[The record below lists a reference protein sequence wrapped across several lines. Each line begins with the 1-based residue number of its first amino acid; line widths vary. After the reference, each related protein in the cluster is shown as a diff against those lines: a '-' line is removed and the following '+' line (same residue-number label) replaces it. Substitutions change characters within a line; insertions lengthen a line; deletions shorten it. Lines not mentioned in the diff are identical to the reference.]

1 MPITSGFLEDV
12 NSRQRLSFFF
22 FLKFE
27 TVLENST
34 PKNLPK
40 FDEQNEMELARYNL
54 KQREFTFQVQAS
66 YYFTHTVNWFFTVT
80 FFELRSVGSEKLIFL
95 RGQTEKSMK
104 SLARSLYQRVIN
116 G

>member
-1 MPITSGFLEDV
+1 MPMTSGFLEDV

-40 FDEQNEMELARYNL
+40 FDE
-54 KQREFTFQVQAS
+54 
-66 YYFTHTVNWFFTVT
+66 
-80 FFELRSVGSEKLIFL
+80 
-95 RGQTEKSMK
+95 
-104 SLARSLYQRVIN
+104 
-116 G
+116 